1 MSDDA
6 ELLLAW
12 RAGNQAAGQELLNRY
27 FDSLYRF
34 FVSKVDGVSEDL
46 IQRTLLVCVEKAAT
60 LKNPASF
67 RAYLFTVARH
77 QLYAYLRTTKKEQ
90 DKGIGAHSLSKVV
103 DTSKSMGSMM
113 IDKEEQ
119 KLLLKSL
126 RKIPMDLQIVIGLH
140 YWEDLSTAE
149 LAAALEIPQGT
160 VKSRLRRGREE
171 LETAM
176 REMSGSDEL
185 FRSTIDNLECWV
197 NSLPGQSKLPVK
209 K

>member
-12 RAGNQAAGQELLNRY
+12 RAGEQAAGQELLNRY

-34 FVSKVDGVSEDL
+34 FASKVDGVSEDL
-46 IQRTLLVCVEKAAT
+46 IQRTLLVCVEKADT

-67 RAYLFTVARH
+67 RGYLFTVARH
-77 QLYAYLRTTKKEQ
+77 QLYAYLRTQKTER
-90 DKGIGAHSLSKVV
+90 DKGIGVVSLSRLV
-103 DTSKSMGSMM
+103 DTSKSIGSLM

-119 KLLLKSL
+119 KLLLRSL
-126 RKIPMDLQIVIGLH
+126 RQIDLDLQIVLGLY

-149 LAAALEIPQGT
+149 LAETLEIPKGT
-160 VKSRLRRGREE
+160 VKSRLRRAKEE

-176 REMSGSDEL
+176 RDLAGSERL
-185 FRSTIDNLECWV
+185 LRSTIDNLERWV
-197 NSLPGQSKLPVK
+197 AGLPGRSQWPTK